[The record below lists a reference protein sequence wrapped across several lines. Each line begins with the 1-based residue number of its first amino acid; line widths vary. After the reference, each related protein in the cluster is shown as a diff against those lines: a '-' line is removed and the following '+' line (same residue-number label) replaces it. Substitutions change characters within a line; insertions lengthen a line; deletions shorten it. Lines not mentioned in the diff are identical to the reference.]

1 MSFFGG
7 NILKMPKLV
16 EIEQLQKRKGDKKE
30 RKKEKKFLKK

>member
-1 MSFFGG
+1 VE

-30 RKKEKKFLKK
+30 RKKKKVFEKMK